1 MKKKNAFTLVELLA
15 VIVIIGLLLAIALPA
30 SLKLAGNVKKKAYDT
45 KIELIEQ
52 AASSYGQTNLAFVR
66 TGMDIENTS
75 SHHTCKLQIE
85 GDTIKGI
92 DYIPKTYSE
101 SASLSENEY
110 WCIRTTVED
119 LIGSHDLEYDEKDVC
134 LNCSTDEEKKNYN
147 DIVINP
153 HTNNII
159 NQCYVYVYYK
169 YNRVYTT
176 FDKAKCDVVSNT
188 PTLGQEYPRLRK

>member
-119 LIGSHDLEYDEKDVC
+119 LIGSHDLEYDEK
-134 LNCSTDEEKKNYN
+134 KNYN